1 MTWFRVKVA
10 LINCGI
16 AAALIY
22 RYWTG
27 TPLLII
33 LIIGTV
39 VFIFA
44 NVLMV
49 IAQEQSSKNKQPSK
63 NARPK
68 NP

>member
-1 MTWFRVKVA
+1 MTRWFQIKAV

-33 LIIGTV
+33 VIVGIFL
-39 VFIFA
+39 FPFA

-49 IAQEQSSKNKQPSK
+49 IAAKQQTNRSK
-63 NARPK
+63 
-68 NP
+68 

>member
-1 MTWFRVKVA
+1 MTRWFQIKAV

-33 LIIGTV
+33 AIVALF
-39 VFIFA
+39 VFGFA

-49 IAQEQSSKNKQPSK
+49 IAAKQQAK
-63 NARPK
+63 RTR
-68 NP
+68 

>member
-1 MTWFRVKVA
+1 MNTRWFRIKAV

-27 TPLLII
+27 TPMLII
-33 LIIGTV
+33 VIVG
-39 VFIFA
+39 VFLFVFA

-49 IAQEQSSKNKQPSK
+49 FAAKQQTK
-63 NARPK
+63 
-68 NP
+68 

>member
-1 MTWFRVKVA
+1 MTRWFQIKAV

-16 AAALIY
+16 AAALMY

-33 LIIGTV
+33 AIVAIIL
-39 VFIFA
+39 FPFA

-49 IAQEQSSKNKQPSK
+49 IAANQQGKKQAKRSK
-63 NARPK
+63 
-68 NP
+68 

>member
-1 MTWFRVKVA
+1 MTRWFQIKAV

-33 LIIGTV
+33 ASVAIIL
-39 VFIFA
+39 FPFA
-44 NVLMV
+44 NVLMA
-49 IAQEQSSKNKQPSK
+49 IAAKQQSNRSK
-63 NARPK
+63 
-68 NP
+68 

>member
-1 MTWFRVKVA
+1 MTRWFQIKAV

-33 LIIGTV
+33 AIVAVIL
-39 VFIFA
+39 FPFA
-44 NVLMV
+44 NILMV
-49 IAQEQSSKNKQPSK
+49 IAANQQAKKSK
-63 NARPK
+63 
-68 NP
+68 

>member
-1 MTWFRVKVA
+1 MTRWFQIKAV

-33 LIIGTV
+33 AIVAIIL
-39 VFIFA
+39 FPFA
-44 NVLMV
+44 NVLMA
-49 IAQEQSSKNKQPSK
+49 IAAKQQSNRRK
-63 NARPK
+63 
-68 NP
+68 

>member
-1 MTWFRVKVA
+1 MIWFRIKVA

-27 TPLLII
+27 TPLHII
-33 LIIGTV
+33 LIAGA
-39 VFIFA
+39 VFFVLA

-49 IAQEQSSKNKQPSK
+49 IAQEQSSKNR

-68 NP
+68 NQ

>member
-1 MTWFRVKVA
+1 MTRWFQIKAV

-33 LIIGTV
+33 AIAAVIL
-39 VFIFA
+39 FPFA

-49 IAQEQSSKNKQPSK
+49 IAAKQQPNRSK
-63 NARPK
+63 
-68 NP
+68 

>member
-1 MTWFRVKVA
+1 MTRWFQIKAV

-33 LIIGTV
+33 AIVAVIL
-39 VFIFA
+39 FPLA
-44 NVLMV
+44 NVLMA
-49 IAQEQSSKNKQPSK
+49 IAARQQPNRNK
-63 NARPK
+63 
-68 NP
+68 

>member
-1 MTWFRVKVA
+1 MTRWFQIKAV

-33 LIIGTV
+33 AIVAVIL
-39 VFIFA
+39 FPFA
-44 NVLMV
+44 NVLMA
-49 IAQEQSSKNKQPSK
+49 IAHKQSTRS
-63 NARPK
+63 R
-68 NP
+68 